1 MEEESAPLR
10 RRTKRDRSVARECD
24 ADLVVNMEKAKGD
37 VLANFPQ
44 AQFSDT
50 YVEAKRATCVVTDID
65 CEYSELHDVRIWP
78 AQLNIN
84 NGSLQIE
91 VGPVRTVKTNIYYK
105 IGVIWALFLLVSC
118 LIGYWILQ
126 NYNADKLW

>member
-1 MEEESAPLR
+1 MPLR

-24 ADLVVNMEKAKGD
+24 PDLVLNMDKAKSGF
-37 VLANFPQ
+37 LERFPQ

-50 YVEAKRATCVVTDID
+50 YVEEKRATCVVTDID
-65 CEYSELHDVRIWP
+65 CEYSALDEVRIWP

-91 VGPVRTVKTNIYYK
+91 VGPVKILRTNIYYK
-105 IGVIWALFLLVSC
+105 IGVIWALFLTAACLV
-118 LIGYWILQ
+118 GYWILQ